1 MKNKNT
7 FRIGICM
14 AGAVS
19 AGAYTA
25 GVIDYL
31 LESLE
36 HWDKAKKLD
45 LPGVPKHD
53 VIIEVLTGASAGGM
67 TAAITAGAI
76 QDEFPHINN
85 TNTKKPVS
93 KENPLFNA
101 WVNMTETDDT
111 DMMSQML
118 DDGDILQSASNEVKS
133 IFNSTFIETLAG
145 NTIDNF
151 RKNPNCKRD
160 YIADNLEIITTLTN
174 LRGLNYKIR
183 FRTALGE
190 TEHRML
196 RHMDI
201 AHFQL
206 NENNTFNND
215 GRIPIHFN
223 SSDEGNRD
231 ILKQAAMAT
240 GAFPVGLAPRQIC
253 RNQEYINTQPYL
265 NIGND
270 SILEDHEPKYT
281 CVTVDGGLIDN
292 EPFGITDKVLDRRR
306 MSQSENV
313 TPMEKSASKFDT
325 TVIMIDPFP
334 NYETKT
340 EDQYTPQEALK
351 HSIPAI
357 LKSMRQQLMFKGEE
371 LEKAYDED
379 NYTRFMVIPIRRDPN
394 TNEICEYS
402 LACGGLSGFSGFFN
416 KEFRIHDFLLG
427 RRNAQRFIQKYF
439 SVPANAKNPII
450 EFGYKNIKDTF
461 LIEGE
466 DNQNFFP
473 IIPDIRI
480 SENKQTSSYEVKK
493 PDPEEVV
500 DFPSVKLSYIM
511 SLENKFENRFNTV
524 FKYITNESTPN
535 KEKKKNEIVKKIRK
549 KGWFKRNI
557 TGNLHNG
564 IADTVTYFARLKL
577 KKIAAENFVNFII
590 EDLDKRKLLIDDV
603 KK

>member
-36 HWDKAKKLD
+36 HWNKAKKLN

-53 VIIEVLTGASAGGM
+53 VVIEVFTGASAGGM
-67 TAAITAGAI
+67 TAAITAGAV
-76 QDEFPHINN
+76 QNEFPHIHK
-85 TNTKKPVS
+85 TNAHSPVS

-101 WVNMTETDDT
+101 WVNMTETEGS
-111 DMMSQML
+111 DMMGQML
-118 DDGDILQSASNEVKS
+118 DNDDIMQNASNEVKS

-151 RKNPNCKRD
+151 RKNPDYKRE
-160 YIADNLEIITTLTN
+160 YIADDLEIITTLTN
-174 LRGLNYKIR
+174 LRGLNYKIK
-183 FRTALGE
+183 FKTALGE
-190 TEHRML
+190 SEYRML

-215 GRIPIHFN
+215 GKIPIHFN

-253 RNQEYINTQPYL
+253 RNQEYIYTQPYL
-265 NIGND
+265 NIGKD
-270 SILEDHEPKYT
+270 SIIEDQDPKYT

-292 EPFGITDKVLDRRR
+292 EPFGITDKILDKRRR
-306 MSQSENV
+306 SQPGNANQ
-313 TPMEKSASKFDT
+313 MEKSASKFDT

-334 NYETKT
+334 NYETKN
-340 EDQYTPQEALK
+340 EAHYMPQEALK
-351 HSIPAI
+351 YTIPAI

-371 LEKAYDED
+371 LENAYDED
-379 NYTRFMVIPIRRDPN
+379 NYTRFMVVPIRRDP
-394 TNEICEYS
+394 TTSEICEYS

-416 KEFRIHDFLLG
+416 KEFRVHDFLLG
-427 RRNAQRFIQKYF
+427 RRNAQRFIQRYF
-439 SVPANAKNPII
+439 SVPADAHNPII
-450 EFGYKNIKDTF
+450 EFGYEGIKDAF
-461 LIEGE
+461 LIKGE
-466 DNQNFFP
+466 DNQDFLS

-480 SENKQTSSYEVKK
+480 TENKQTGKYEVKK
-493 PDPEEVV
+493 PDPEEEV
-500 DFPSVKLSYIM
+500 DFPSVNLSYIL
-511 SLENKFENRFNTV
+511 SLEEKFENRFNTV
-524 FKYITNESTPN
+524 FKYITNDSTPK
-535 KEKKKNEIVKKIRK
+535 KEKEKNEIVKKIRK
-549 KGWFKRNI
+549 KGWFKRNV
-557 TGNLHNG
+557 TGNLKNRVTD
-564 IADTVTYFARLKL
+564 AVTYFARLKV
-577 KKIAAENFVNFII
+577 KKIAAESFVNFII

-603 KK
+603 NK